1 MRVHFPIPK
10 AEEGAFS
17 ERGEGRLGAIPF
29 VVFAALAVGVVAC
42 LLFVAYVLARRW
54 L

>member
-1 MRVHFPIPK
+1 MRVRFPIPK

-17 ERGEGRLGAIPF
+17 GRGEGGVGAIPF
-29 VVFAALAVGVVAC
+29 VVFAALAVGLVAC
-42 LLFVAYVLARRW
+42 LLFVAYVLARLW